1 MNIEN
6 LYQIFTTKPGVTE
19 TFPFDNDTLVF
30 KVMGKMFALTSLA
43 EWEKGNCRIN
53 LKCDPQRAIELR
65 EEYDGLINPGW
76 HMSKTHWN
84 TVMINTGLEDKMVLE
99 LINHSYDLVV
109 ASLIKKLRA
118 ELDLL
123 K

>member
-1 MNIEN
+1 
-6 LYQIFTTKPGVTE
+6 
-19 TFPFDNDTLVF
+19 
-30 KVMGKMFALTSLA
+30 MGKMFALTSLA

-65 EEYDGLINPGW
+65 EEYNGLINPGW

-84 TVMINTGLEDKMVLE
+84 TVMINTGLDDKKVVE

-109 ASLIKKLRA
+109 ASLTKKLRA